1 MNSNKNI
8 ENSPQNAV
16 KTLNSKSEG
25 NHTRNLEKA
34 ISRAF
39 VPWLGTVTTEPDNAY
54 INLIEANHFLL
65 SGAKSQL
72 ELMQSLVS
80 GIPEREEIQIMAG
93 SISGFAEGLIS
104 QINALEAVTDELS
117 REILALAKQRDQAL
131 ESYSF
136 VKKGGEL

>member
-1 MNSNKNI
+1 
-8 ENSPQNAV
+8 
-16 KTLNSKSEG
+16 
-25 NHTRNLEKA
+25 
-34 ISRAF
+34 

-54 INLIEANHFLL
+54 INLIKANHFLL
-65 SGAKSQL
+65 TGAKSQL
-72 ELMQSLVS
+72 EFMQSLAT
-80 GIPEREEIQIMAG
+80 GIPDREEIQIMAG